1 MSQLDFELNML
12 RSRIATLEEKKRIES
27 ETASEKKA
35 FPLKTLED
43 IIYEKRMKIQR
54 NTYSKNLPLARFYDE
69 EKVAFLEP
77 ICNIVKNIYERLEA
91 LERIK

>member
-54 NTYSKNLPLARFYDE
+54 IT
-69 EKVAFLEP
+69 
-77 ICNIVKNIYERLEA
+77 
-91 LERIK
+91 